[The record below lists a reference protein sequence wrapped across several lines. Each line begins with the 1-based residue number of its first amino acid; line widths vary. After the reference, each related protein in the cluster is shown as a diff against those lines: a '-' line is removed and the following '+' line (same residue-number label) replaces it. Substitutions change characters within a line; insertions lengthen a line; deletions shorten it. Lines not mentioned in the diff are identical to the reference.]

1 MKYFSVLLSCALVAC
16 SSQNTTPPIKEIAI
30 VECATL
36 STSTSTNEMPATEL
50 PCLTES
56 GLTSKKYAL
65 NSINGPFVLNVWGSW
80 CTACIEE
87 LPYFVDLNKRKA
99 VQIVG
104 LDVEETKASD
114 AIAFAK
120 KHEMAWPQIHD
131 PNGATRGVFGMGV
144 PVTWFVDKNGHVAF
158 KKVGQIHSLAE
169 LKGLLKTH
177 LGISA

>member
-1 MKYFSVLLSCALVAC
+1 MKYFSVLLSFALVAC
-16 SSQNTTPPIKEIAI
+16 SSQSAPPQAKEIAI
-30 VECATL
+30 VECAIL
-36 STSTSTNEMPATEL
+36 STSAGANEMPTTEL

-65 NSINGPFVLNVWGSW
+65 NSISGPFVLNVWGSW
-80 CTACIEE
+80 CTSCIAE
-87 LPYFVDLNKRKA
+87 LPFFVDLNNTKA

-104 LDVEETKASD
+104 LDVEEAQASD
-114 AIAFAK
+114 AITFAK
-120 KHEMAWPQIHD
+120 KKAMAWPQIHD

-144 PVTWFVDKNGHVAF
+144 PVTWFIDKNGHVAF
-158 KKVGQIHSLAE
+158 KKVGEIHSLAE